1 MNAVPHR
8 RPGPDLMQIL
18 VDALTL
24 LDCVKDRS
32 QRGEFVSTVE
42 YRLGVELTYPDSTP
56 RIDMTH
62 LVRKVIHRPGGP
74 EALVYAVRTV
84 SGEDDAERIA
94 AEAGIRTDDGRPGP
108 WPAPVFA
115 EDIARQ
121 ARRLLGEAKDID
133 GGRLAALLGDEL
145 PGDLPDHGAPAELFD
160 HALDMTAR
168 ADGLPAAVVL
178 VEAAAALSA
187 EQGAALRRW
196 ADRWAQARDPA
207 APADDARAAVPG
219 AQEALAD
226 CRRRLERPA
235 APDPTV
241 PRCLVVMVEP
251 ARDGSP
257 DVFVRHWLN
266 KVPGYWRPEQ
276 GAMETVTLNT
286 LAGAVER
293 AVERGEALWADP
305 SKGLVGQAETAGRA
319 GRAGVG
325 GGPVHV
331 EFLLPYDLLNHDMAR
346 LELGTGDTRP
356 RPIGMH
362 YRVHLRSLDRM
373 RGDAG
378 QLRRW
383 QARWDQLRTATAPA
397 PHRWKAADREGFE
410 RWRAQLARDDSLTAV
425 ILDAPAVQGHGLEA
439 LQAAVVE
446 GVGVAAWDRRA
457 EGSSRS
463 SELLTLL
470 LGHTYAQLPEK
481 VHRLRAGAEIEEDGP
496 LWVGRHIAF
505 FWDDP
510 YRLVDREELLS
521 A

>member
-8 RPGPDLMQIL
+8 RPGPDLVQIL

-24 LDCVKDRS
+24 LDCVRDRS
-32 QRGEFVSTVE
+32 QRVEFVDAVA
-42 YRLGVELTYPDSTP
+42 YRLGAELTYPDSTP
-56 RIDMTH
+56 RIDMMH

-74 EALVYAVRTV
+74 EAIVYAVRAV
-84 SGEDDAERIA
+84 SGRDDAERIA
-94 AEAGIRTDDGRPGP
+94 AEAGIRTGSGGPGP

-121 ARRLLGEAKDID
+121 ARRLLVEAKDID
-133 GGRLAALLGDEL
+133 GGRLATLLGEEL
-145 PGDLPDHGAPAELFD
+145 PGDLPDSGTPAELFD
-160 HALDMTAR
+160 HAQDMTAL
-168 ADGLPAAVVL
+168 ADGLPAAAAVVL

-187 EQGAALRRW
+187 EQGAPLRRW
-196 ADRWAQARDPA
+196 ADRWAAG
-207 APADDARAAVPG
+207 VPG
-219 AQEALAD
+219 SAEALAA

-257 DVFVRHWLN
+257 DVFVRHWVN
-266 KVPGYWRPEQ
+266 KAHGYWRPELCP
-276 GAMETVTLNT
+276 METVTLDT

-293 AVERGEALWADP
+293 AVERGEALWTETR
-305 SKGLVGQAETAGRA
+305 KGQAGPPETPGRTGTAGT
-319 GRAGVG
+319 G

-331 EFLLPYDLLNHDMAR
+331 EFLLPFDLLNHDMAR
-346 LELGTGDTRP
+346 LELGTGVPGP

-397 PHRWKAADREGFE
+397 AHRWKAADRDGFE
-410 RWRAQLARDDSLTAV
+410 RWHARLAGDESLTAV
-425 ILDAPAVQGHGLEA
+425 ILDAPATQGHGLEA
-439 LQAAVVE
+439 LRAAVAE

-457 EGSSRS
+457 DSSSQS

-470 LGHTYAQLPEK
+470 LGHTYTQLPEK

>member
-1 MNAVPHR
+1 
-8 RPGPDLMQIL
+8 
-18 VDALTL
+18 
-24 LDCVKDRS
+24 
-32 QRGEFVSTVE
+32 
-42 YRLGVELTYPDSTP
+42 
-56 RIDMTH
+56 
-62 LVRKVIHRPGGP
+62 
-74 EALVYAVRTV
+74 
-84 SGEDDAERIA
+84 
-94 AEAGIRTDDGRPGP
+94 
-108 WPAPVFA
+108 
-115 EDIARQ
+115 
-121 ARRLLGEAKDID
+121 
-133 GGRLAALLGDEL
+133 
-145 PGDLPDHGAPAELFD
+145 
-160 HALDMTAR
+160 
-168 ADGLPAAVVL
+168 
-178 VEAAAALSA
+178 
-187 EQGAALRRW
+187 RRW
-196 ADRWAQARDPA
+196 ADRWAAG
-207 APADDARAAVPG
+207 VPG
-219 AQEALAD
+219 SAEALAA

-257 DVFVRHWLN
+257 DVFVRHWVN
-266 KVPGYWRPEQ
+266 KAHGYWRPELCP
-276 GAMETVTLNT
+276 METVTLDT

-293 AVERGEALWADP
+293 AVERGEALWVETR
-305 SKGLVGQAETAGRA
+305 KGQAGPPETPGRTGTAGT
-319 GRAGVG
+319 G

-331 EFLLPYDLLNHDMAR
+331 EFLLPFDLLNHDMAR
-346 LELGTGDTRP
+346 LELGTGVPRP

-397 PHRWKAADREGFE
+397 AHRWKAADRDGFE
-410 RWRAQLARDDSLTAV
+410 RWHARLAGDESLTAV

-439 LQAAVVE
+439 LRAAVAE

-457 EGSSRS
+457 DSSSQS

-470 LGHTYAQLPEK
+470 LGHTYTQLPEK

>member
-1 MNAVPHR
+1 MNAVPHGH
-8 RPGPDLMQIL
+8 PGPDLVQTL

-24 LDCVKDRS
+24 LECVKDRT
-32 QRGEFVSTVE
+32 QRVEFVETVA

-56 RIDMTH
+56 RVAMTH

-84 SGEDDAERIA
+84 SGQDEAEWIA
-94 AEAGIRTDDGRPGP
+94 TEAGIRTDTGRPGP
-108 WPAPVFA
+108 SPAPVFA

-121 ARRLLGEAKDID
+121 ARRLLVEAKDVD
-133 GGRLAALLGDEL
+133 AGRLAALLADEL
-145 PGDLPDHGAPAELFD
+145 PGDLPDHGTPAELYD
-160 HALDMTAR
+160 HTLDMTAR

-187 EQGAALRRW
+187 ERGAALRRW
-196 ADRWAQARDPA
+196 ADRWAEAEDPA
-207 APADDARAAVPG
+207 APAADARAAVG
-219 AQEALAD
+219 VQEALAD

-276 GAMETVTLNT
+276 GAMETVTLDT

-293 AVERGEALWADP
+293 AVERGEALWAGAP
-305 SKGLVGQAETAGRA
+305 TGHAGQPEPDGRA
-319 GRAGVG
+319 GKAEGG

-331 EFLLPYDLLNHDMAR
+331 EFLLPFDLLNHDMAR
-346 LELGTGDTRP
+346 LELGTRAPRP

-397 PHRWKAADREGFE
+397 PHRWKAADRDGFE
-410 RWRAQLARDDSLTAV
+410 RWRAHLAGDESLTAV

-457 EGSSRS
+457 ENSSRS

>member
-1 MNAVPHR
+1 MNAVPHGH
-8 RPGPDLMQIL
+8 PGPDLVQTL

-24 LDCVKDRS
+24 LECVKDRT
-32 QRGEFVSTVE
+32 QRVEFVETVA

-56 RIDMTH
+56 RVAMTH

-84 SGEDDAERIA
+84 SGQDEAEWIA
-94 AEAGIRTDDGRPGP
+94 AEAGIRTDTGRPGP
-108 WPAPVFA
+108 SPAPVFA

-121 ARRLLGEAKDID
+121 ARRLLVEAKDVD
-133 GGRLAALLGDEL
+133 AGRLAALLADEL
-145 PGDLPDHGAPAELFD
+145 PGDLPDHGTPAELYD
-160 HALDMTAR
+160 HTLDMTAR

-187 EQGAALRRW
+187 ERGAALRRW
-196 ADRWAQARDPA
+196 ADRWAEAEDPA
-207 APADDARAAVPG
+207 APAADARAAVG
-219 AQEALAD
+219 VQEALAD

-276 GAMETVTLNT
+276 GAMETVTLDT

-293 AVERGEALWADP
+293 AVERGEALWAGTP
-305 SKGLVGQAETAGRA
+305 TGHAGQPEPDGRA
-319 GRAGVG
+319 GKAEGG

-331 EFLLPYDLLNHDMAR
+331 EFLLPFDLLNHDMAR
-346 LELGTGDTRP
+346 LELGTGAPRP

-397 PHRWKAADREGFE
+397 PHRWKAADRDGFE
-410 RWRAQLARDDSLTAV
+410 RWRAHIAGDESLTAV

-457 EGSSRS
+457 ESSSRS

-481 VHRLRAGAEIEEDGP
+481 VHRLRAGAEIDEDGP

>member
-8 RPGPDLMQIL
+8 HPGPDLMQIL

-94 AEAGIRTDDGRPGP
+94 AEAGIRTDGGRPGP

-196 ADRWAQARDPA
+196 ADRWAQARDLA

-219 AQEALAD
+219 AREALAD

-319 GRAGVG
+319 G
-325 GGPVHV
+325 
-331 EFLLPYDLLNHDMAR
+331 
-346 LELGTGDTRP
+346 
-356 RPIGMH
+356 
-362 YRVHLRSLDRM
+362 
-373 RGDAG
+373 
-378 QLRRW
+378 
-383 QARWDQLRTATAPA
+383 
-397 PHRWKAADREGFE
+397 
-410 RWRAQLARDDSLTAV
+410 
-425 ILDAPAVQGHGLEA
+425 
-439 LQAAVVE
+439 
-446 GVGVAAWDRRA
+446 
-457 EGSSRS
+457 
-463 SELLTLL
+463 
-470 LGHTYAQLPEK
+470 
-481 VHRLRAGAEIEEDGP
+481 
-496 LWVGRHIAF
+496 
-505 FWDDP
+505 
-510 YRLVDREELLS
+510 
-521 A
+521 

>member
-1 MNAVPHR
+1 MDAVPHGH
-8 RPGPDLMQIL
+8 PGPDLVQAM

-24 LDCVKDRS
+24 LECVRDRT
-32 QRGEFVSTVE
+32 QRVEFVETVA

-84 SGEDDAERIA
+84 SGKDEAERIA
-94 AEAGIRTDDGRPGP
+94 AEAGVRIDADRPGP
-108 WPAPVFA
+108 GPAPVFA
-115 EDIARQ
+115 EDVARQ
-121 ARRLLGEAKDID
+121 ARRLLAEAKDID
-133 GGRLAALLGDEL
+133 GGRLTALLGEEL
-145 PGDLPDHGAPAELFD
+145 PGDLPDSGTPAELFD
-160 HALDMTAR
+160 HALDMTAL

-178 VEAAAALSA
+178 VEAAAALSDGW
-187 EQGAALRRW
+187 GAPLRRW
-196 ADRWAQARDPA
+196 ADRWAAGDPA
-207 APADDARAAVPG
+207 APPDDPRAWVSG
-219 AQEALAD
+219 AAEALAD
-226 CRRRLERPA
+226 CRRRLKRPA

-257 DVFVRHWLN
+257 DVFVRHWVN
-266 KVPGYWRPEQ
+266 KVPGYWRPEPSPV
-276 GAMETVTLNT
+276 ETVTLDT
-286 LAGAVER
+286 LAAAVER
-293 AVERGEALWADP
+293 AVDRGEALWADAR
-305 SKGLVGQAETAGRA
+305 KGTAGRTEAPGPTEGA
-319 GRAGVG
+319 GAR

-331 EFLLPYDLLNHDMAR
+331 EFLLPFDLLNHDMAR
-346 LELGTGDTRP
+346 LELGTGDPRP

-397 PHRWKAADREGFE
+397 AHRWRAADRDGLE
-410 RWRAQLARDDSLTAV
+410 RWRAHLAGDESLTAV

-446 GVGVAAWDRRA
+446 GVGLAAWDRRA
-457 EGSSRS
+457 DSPSPS

>member
-1 MNAVPHR
+1 MNAVPHG
-8 RPGPDLMQIL
+8 RPGPDLVQIL

-24 LDCVKDRS
+24 LDCVRDRS
-32 QRGEFVSTVE
+32 QRVEFVDAVA
-42 YRLGVELTYPDSTP
+42 YRLGAELTYPDSTP
-56 RIDMTH
+56 RIDMMH

-74 EALVYAVRTV
+74 EAIVYAVRAV
-84 SGEDDAERIA
+84 SGRDDAERIA
-94 AEAGIRTDDGRPGP
+94 TEAGIRTGSGGPGP

-121 ARRLLGEAKDID
+121 ARRLLVEAKDID
-133 GGRLAALLGDEL
+133 GGRLAELLGEEL
-145 PGDLPDHGAPAELFD
+145 PGDLPDSGTPAELFD
-160 HALDMTAR
+160 HAQDMTAL

-187 EQGAALRRW
+187 EQGAPLRRW
-196 ADRWAQARDPA
+196 ADRWAAG
-207 APADDARAAVPG
+207 VPG
-219 AQEALAD
+219 SAEALAA

-257 DVFVRHWLN
+257 DVFVRHWVN
-266 KVPGYWRPEQ
+266 KAHGYWRPELCP
-276 GAMETVTLNT
+276 METVTLDT

-293 AVERGEALWADP
+293 AVERGEALWAETR
-305 SKGLVGQAETAGRA
+305 KGQAGPPETPGRTGTAGT
-319 GRAGVG
+319 G

-331 EFLLPYDLLNHDMAR
+331 EFLLPFDLLNHDMAR
-346 LELGTGDTRP
+346 LELGTGVPRP

-397 PHRWKAADREGFE
+397 AHRWKAADRDGFE
-410 RWRAQLARDDSLTAV
+410 RWHARLAGDESLTAV

-439 LQAAVVE
+439 LRAAVAE

-457 EGSSRS
+457 DSSSQS

-470 LGHTYAQLPEK
+470 LGHTYTQLPEK

>member
-1 MNAVPHR
+1 MNAVPHG
-8 RPGPDLMQIL
+8 RPGPDLVQTL

-24 LDCVKDRS
+24 LDCVRDRT
-32 QRGEFVSTVE
+32 QRVEFVDTVA
-42 YRLGVELTYPDSTP
+42 YRLGAELTYPDSTP
-56 RIDMTH
+56 RIDMMH

-74 EALVYAVRTV
+74 EAIVYAVRAV
-84 SGEDDAERIA
+84 SGRDDAERIA
-94 AEAGIRTDDGRPGP
+94 AEAGIRTGAGRPGP

-121 ARRLLGEAKDID
+121 ARRLLVEAKDID
-133 GGRLAALLGDEL
+133 GGRLAALLGEEL
-145 PGDLPDHGAPAELFD
+145 PGDLPDSGTPAELFD
-160 HALDMTAR
+160 HALDMTAL

-178 VEAAAALSA
+178 VETAAALSA
-187 EQGAALRRW
+187 EQGAPLRRW
-196 ADRWAQARDPA
+196 TDRWAAG
-207 APADDARAAVPG
+207 VPG
-219 AQEALAD
+219 SAEALAA

-257 DVFVRHWLN
+257 DVFVRHWVN
-266 KVPGYWRPEQ
+266 KVHGYWRPELCP
-276 GAMETVTLNT
+276 METVTLDT
-286 LAGAVER
+286 LAGAVDR
-293 AVERGEALWADP
+293 AVERGEALWAETR
-305 SKGLVGQAETAGRA
+305 KGQAGQPGTPGQT
-319 GRAGVG
+319 GTVGTG

-331 EFLLPYDLLNHDMAR
+331 EFLLPFDLLNHDMAR
-346 LELGTGDTRP
+346 LELGTGVPRP

-397 PHRWKAADREGFE
+397 AHRWKAADRDGFE
-410 RWRAQLARDDSLTAV
+410 RWRARLSGDESLTAV

-439 LQAAVVE
+439 LRAAVAE

-457 EGSSRS
+457 DSSSQS

-470 LGHTYAQLPEK
+470 LGHTYTQLPEK
-481 VHRLRAGAEIEEDGP
+481 VYRLRAGAEIEEDGP